1 MMEKGKKEQLMNV
14 KLAKKMLLMIMCVAA
29 TIVMV
34 SCKSKEIEAQKEKS
48 NLQKDKSAIAEIH
61 YLMGKVDYMNGF
73 DTNPNGV
80 RINDDGRFNILDLL
94 SEDVSEEIVEEIEEY
109 WGGDDFTIHFLS
121 KTFKNAV
128 VRYINVEGGIIEVNS
143 ETLDFYINSKGQHD
157 GLYIAEGGNVEDV
170 STESTETA
178 PTTEVPTTEKKKV
191 VLNPFDGLKI
201 DYMGASPFLK
211 VNIDNS
217 MCGEN
222 EQNYISYEFEDKY
235 YKLGDKVVVRAVVN
249 GMANDEECEYVM
261 SLYEKEYKVSDA
273 TEWLTVIGDTDMTE
287 INQEVED
294 AYAAKA
300 VIRNDKWA
308 FGGVFIASL
317 DCEISSVKSVELKN
331 RYFISFKSNRY
342 EEFDKSKI
350 KNFNYYVTIYDVIVE
365 MTDGSTRNMNCSVT
379 MTNIKK
385 DTDGKLRWDVGY
397 EFKCVHN
404 DYEQLLSEVVIQ
416 KRDKYNV
423 AELDIE

>member
-1 MMEKGKKEQLMNV
+1 MKKV
-14 KLAKKMLLMIMCVAA
+14 KKIVMAIVCIVA
-29 TIVMV
+29 TLIMV

-48 NLQKDKSAIAEIH
+48 NLQKDKSVVAELYNIIRRNAEVG
-61 YLMGKVDYMNGF
+61 YNESFINPEGAVISDKGEFRVADLFDKTIDSKSLNKVIDELGTDIWVFVSNGF
-73 DTNPNGV
+73 KGGNIKIIKDNDIILQVDTETIDFYMDWSGYT
-80 RINDDGRFNILDLL
+80 DGLFY
-94 SEDVSEEIVEEIEEY
+94 SEDEESKKEENQTTTEPVEE
-109 WGGDDFTIHFLS
+109 
-121 KTFKNAV
+121 
-128 VRYINVEGGIIEVNS
+128 
-143 ETLDFYINSKGQHD
+143 ET
-157 GLYIAEGGNVEDV
+157 
-170 STESTETA
+170 
-178 PTTEVPTTEKKKV
+178 TTEVPTTEKKKI
-191 VLNPFDGLKI
+191 VLNPFEGIKI
-201 DYMGASPFLK
+201 DCIGASPFLK
-211 VNIDNS
+211 VNVDTS
-217 MCGEN
+217 MCGEA
-222 EQNYISYEFEDKY
+222 EQNYINYEFEDKY
-235 YKLGDKVVVRAVVN
+235 YKLGDKVVVKAVI
-249 GMANDEECEYVM
+249 NDKAKTEECEYIV
-261 SLYEKEYKVSDA
+261 SPYEKEYEVNNA

-300 VIRNDKWA
+300 VIRKDKWA

-331 RYFISFKSNRY
+331 RYFISLKSNRY